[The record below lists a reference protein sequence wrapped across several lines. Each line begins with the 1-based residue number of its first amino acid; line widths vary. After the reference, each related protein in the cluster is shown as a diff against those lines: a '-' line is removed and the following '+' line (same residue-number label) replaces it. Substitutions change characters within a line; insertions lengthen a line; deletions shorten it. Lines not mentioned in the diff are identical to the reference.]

1 MNSARKPR
9 RSRPAIRAATP
20 AVMARPAV
28 SAAKRSSPTGARS
41 ATVAADRAAAA
52 AIGPMTST
60 RELPRA
66 AYSSS
71 APGAA

>member
-20 AVMARPAV
+20 TVMARPALR
-28 SAAKRSSPTGARS
+28 AAKRSLPTGASS
-41 ATVAADRAAAA
+41 ATVAADRAAPA

-60 RELPRA
+60 RELPSA
-66 AYSSS
+66 A
-71 APGAA
+71 

>member
-20 AVMARPAV
+20 AVGQAGRERGEAPGPHQGQIGD
-28 SAAKRSSPTGARS
+28 RGRRQGRGGAM
-41 ATVAADRAAAA
+41 
-52 AIGPMTST
+52 GPMTST

>member
-28 SAAKRSSPTGARS
+28 SATKASPPTGARS

-52 AIGPMTST
+52 AIGPITST
-60 RELPRA
+60 RELPSA
-66 AYSSS
+66 AYNSS